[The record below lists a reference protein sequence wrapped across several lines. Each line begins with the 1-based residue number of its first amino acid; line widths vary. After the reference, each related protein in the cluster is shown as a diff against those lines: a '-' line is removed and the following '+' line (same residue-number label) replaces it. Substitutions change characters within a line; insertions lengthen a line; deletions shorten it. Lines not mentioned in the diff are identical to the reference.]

1 MRPRRSPSLTAM
13 APFRRAAVAV
23 VLATVLLG
31 ACGTSGRTLRDAEP
45 GATAPPRKPATNGG
59 VVSTGQA
66 AAAFALSTDAW
77 APGGTLPEVYSCD
90 GSNVSPP
97 LNFDEIPPSAAE
109 LAVVMTDPDANNFVH
124 WVIAG
129 IPPDT
134 ISMGEGAVPL
144 GAVLANNSAGTLG
157 YTGPCPPN
165 GQNHTYEF
173 TLYVLDQPSGLAEGA
188 PAASAVTAVQAAS
201 SATAILTGTYR
212 RP

>member
-1 MRPRRSPSLTAM
+1 VP
-13 APFRRAAVAV
+13 
-23 VLATVLLG
+23 
-31 ACGTSGRTLRDAEP
+31 GT
-45 GATAPPRKPATNGG
+45 N
-59 VVSTGQA
+59 
-66 AAAFALSTDAW
+66 
-77 APGGTLPEVYSCD
+77 
-90 GSNVSPP
+90 
-97 LNFDEIPPSAAE
+97 
-109 LAVVMTDPDANNFVH
+109 TDPDANNFVH

-157 YTGPCPPN
+157 YTGPCPPS
-165 GQNHTYEF
+165 GQTHTYEF